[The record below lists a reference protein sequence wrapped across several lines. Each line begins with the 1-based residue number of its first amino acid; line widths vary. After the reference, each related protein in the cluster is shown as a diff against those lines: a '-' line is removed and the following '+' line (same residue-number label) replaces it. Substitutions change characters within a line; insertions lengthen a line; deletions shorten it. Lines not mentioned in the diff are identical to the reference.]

1 MFLKEPTLNISFR
14 VMDEGKSFMIYA
26 STAGFKCFECG
37 DIGHKRTDCP
47 HKVQVNTN
55 EEDNVDNAVSDVN
68 EPAGENIQIERT
80 ETVTPA
86 IAEGHESDNEEIEVQ
101 ENAALDESQSVVVQD
116 DMDENGMSS
125 EIASTSGVGML
136 NQRMEST
143 VEGPLE
149 DENKVEMRDE
159 DTFSQMSGF
168 SETGSQ
174 MEDSNLYS
182 LQEINYFLDESFGR
196 VVEIRDFF
204 SDTEKFVKSVVVLQ
218 RTVGLDELN
227 EKKRFRLRK
236 LLTKLRK
243 RKGSFSKK

>member
-1 MFLKEPTLNISFR
+1 MKI
-14 VMDEGKSFMIYA
+14 K
-26 STAGFKCFECG
+26 
-37 DIGHKRTDCP
+37 
-47 HKVQVNTN
+47 
-55 EEDNVDNAVSDVN
+55 
-68 EPAGENIQIERT
+68 
-80 ETVTPA
+80 
-86 IAEGHESDNEEIEVQ
+86 
-101 ENAALDESQSVVVQD
+101 
-116 DMDENGMSS
+116 
-125 EIASTSGVGML
+125 
-136 NQRMEST
+136 
-143 VEGPLE
+143 
-149 DENKVEMRDE
+149 
-159 DTFSQMSGF
+159 FSQMSGF

-218 RTVGLDELN
+218 RAVGLDELN

>member
-1 MFLKEPTLNISFR
+1 
-14 VMDEGKSFMIYA
+14 MDEGKSFMIYA

-37 DIGHKRTDCP
+37 DIGHKRTACP
-47 HKVQVNTN
+47 HKVQVNMN
-55 EEDNVDNAVSDVN
+55 EEDNVDNVVSDVN
-68 EPAGENIQIERT
+68 EPAGENSQIERKEAVT
-80 ETVTPA
+80 EQA
-86 IAEGHESDNEEIEVQ
+86 IAEGYNDGIEVQ
-101 ENAALDESQSVVVQD
+101 ENAVQNASQSVVVQD
-116 DMDENGMSS
+116 DMDENVLSS
-125 EIASTSGVGML
+125 ETASTSGVGML

-143 VEGPLE
+143 VEGLLE

-182 LQEINYFLDESFGR
+182 LKEINDFLDDTFGR
-196 VVEIRDFF
+196 TVEIRDFF
-204 SDTEKFVKSVVVLQ
+204 SDTEKFVKSVVKLQ

-243 RKGSFSKK
+243 RKGSFSNK